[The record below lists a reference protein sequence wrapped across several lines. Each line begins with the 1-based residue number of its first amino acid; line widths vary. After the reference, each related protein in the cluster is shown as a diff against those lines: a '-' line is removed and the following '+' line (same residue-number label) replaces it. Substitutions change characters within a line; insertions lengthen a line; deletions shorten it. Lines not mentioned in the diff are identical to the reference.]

1 MLVLT
6 RKSNQAVLLGS
17 QGSKQVK
24 VIVLSVDVNGCV
36 KLGFEADNSIK
47 ILREELT
54 SSSIQQ
60 GVNHGSPQ

>member
-17 QGSKQVK
+17 QGGKQVK
-24 VIVLSVDVNGCV
+24 IIVLSVDMNGCV
-36 KLGFEADNSIK
+36 KLGFEADDSVK

-54 SSSIQQ
+54 ISSLQQ
-60 GVNHGSPQ
+60 